1 MKAYA
6 PSDFLPRLNHS
17 YYWKRKE
24 RFKFYEDTYK
34 EWVVIG
40 VEDGSFF
47 YEIDGQSG
55 TATLGDLFICPP
67 HLKFRRVVVTP
78 LTFFFLR
85 LGWEWVQP
93 SEPSE
98 EELRELPIGKIS
110 IRDTARLS
118 ANYAVMKQAESL
130 NLERKIH
137 IQNHY
142 LRDIWL
148 KYCCETGEE
157 SWTEGR
163 EPAAGREADP
173 LMEKAALLIHKSAF
187 QKLDLKQIAT
197 ELNLSPVRLTQKFK
211 DDFGVTPIHYLTSI
225 RLKKAT
231 TLLIETNLTLEQIA
245 ESIGYQSGFYL
256 NRVFK
261 NQMKMTP
268 AKFREMNRV

>member
-6 PSDFLPRLNHS
+6 SSDFFPRLHSS

-24 RFKFYEDTYK
+24 KFKFYEDTYT
-34 EWVVIG
+34 EWIVIA
-40 VEDGSFF
+40 VEDGSFY
-47 YEIDGQSG
+47 YELDGKSG

-67 HLKFRRVVVTP
+67 HLTFRRVVVTP

-85 LGWEWVQP
+85 LSWEWILP
-93 SEPSE
+93 SEPTAD
-98 EELRELPIGKIS
+98 ELRELPNGIIS
-110 IRDTARLS
+110 IRDTARLT
-118 ANYAVMKQAESL
+118 ADYAVMKQAEAL
-130 NLERKIH
+130 DHDRKIR

-148 KYCCETGEE
+148 KYSCESGEE
-157 SWTEGR
+157 SWMADLEQT
-163 EPAAGREADP
+163 AGRNADP
-173 LMEKAALLIHKSAF
+173 LMEKAALLIQKYAF
-187 QKLDLKQIAT
+187 QKLDLKQIAS

-211 DDFGVTPIHYLTSI
+211 GDFGVTPIHYLTSL

-231 TLLIETNLTLEQIA
+231 TLLTETNLTLEQIA
-245 ESIGYQSGFYL
+245 ESIGYQNGFYL